1 MGLAHAGTAPSPAR
15 PSEEATVSARLV
27 LASASPRRLEL
38 LARAGIKPDEVV
50 AADIDERP
58 LPREKPAELA
68 KRLAAAKARHVAGR
82 HAGAFVLGADTV
94 VACGRRV
101 LPKAADESQARACL
115 ELLSGRRHR
124 VLGGI
129 AVVDPAGGLHIR
141 CIATAVAFKRLTG
154 AEIDGYVETGEWRDK
169 AGAYGIQGRAA
180 AFVPR
185 IIGSYTNVVGLPL
198 LETAALL
205 RGLGYKDG
213 DAG

>member
-1 MGLAHAGTAPSPAR
+1 MSG
-15 PSEEATVSARLV
+15 RLI

-38 LARAGIKPDEVV
+38 LARAGIAPDEVV
-50 AADIDERP
+50 AADIDESP
-58 LPREKPAELA
+58 LPREKPAETA

-82 HAGAFVLGADTV
+82 HPGAFVLGADTV

-101 LPKAADESQARACL
+101 LPKAADEKQARACL
-115 ELLSGRRHR
+115 ALLSGRRHR

-129 AVVDPAGGLHIR
+129 AVADASGRLHVR
-141 CIATAVAFKRLTG
+141 CVTTAVVFKRLTG
-154 AEIDGYVETGEWRDK
+154 AEIDRYVDSDEWRDK
-169 AGAYGIQGRAA
+169 AGAYAIQGRAA

-205 RGLGYKDG
+205 GGLGYKG
-213 DAG
+213 GNAG